1 MQFPRDY
8 LLTPG
13 DFHKACSDL
22 QLIPDIIANEA
33 VVNAIYAEIDTANT
47 KKVTMDQLDTYVKRV
62 SMRADLKGMQDEVL
76 GELA

>member
-1 MQFPRDY
+1 VQFPRDC

-33 VVNAIYAEIDTANT
+33 VINAVYAEIDTANT
-47 KKVTMDQLDTYVKRV
+47 KKVTMD
-62 SMRADLKGMQDEVL
+62 
-76 GELA
+76 